1 LNVNTEKYVYDE
13 NNGLW
18 YELQDD
24 YYIPCLTLPVEEKT
38 SAFGGNGTCG
48 TLRVG

>member
-1 LNVNTEKYVYDE
+1 MNKYVYDE

-24 YYIPCLTLPVEEKT
+24 YYIPCLTIPEEE
-38 SAFGGNGTCG
+38 
-48 TLRVG
+48 